1 MPLLV
6 IVDISVQFF
15 KVGDLVEP
23 KSDYLRSRAY
33 TSSQCRYG
41 MILSYTKTKTGLMF
55 EIYWWPYNN
64 ILYFPRSGI
73 RLISRPISGSF
84 P

>member
-1 MPLLV
+1 MTA
-6 IVDISVQFF
+6 QFF

-23 KSDYLRSRAY
+23 KSDYLRERAY
-33 TSSQCRYG
+33 TRAQCRHG
-41 MILSYTKTKTGLMF
+41 MILSYTKAREGLMF

-64 ILYFPRSGI
+64 ILYFPISGI
-73 RLISRPISGSF
+73 RLISRPISGSL